1 MSRALLVAAREY
13 RQIAATR
20 GFWVVLL
27 MIPLMLAVSQFAGRF
42 VTPQTSVAYVL
53 VDASGQYA
61 PAIQHRMELS
71 YQRTVLGDLATY
83 VQKWKVGSAAPGAVW
98 ASGPRWFSDTDA
110 EAFLNQGGL
119 PAALRQIAPHLP
131 ADAQP
136 FKAATPRPYVAVD
149 PPAGVPVDKGP
160 DAFGAAMAGPL
171 QGDVVTAA
179 GKRPLTL
186 AVYIPRD
193 FGASADPVR
202 VWSNGRWTGPL
213 IDAIRAELTGR
224 LRAQALQASGL
235 SPAAFTRIESLAAPM
250 TVATPPEG
258 RGRAQVVVRSL
269 LPLALVYLLLIT
281 VMVTGAMMLQGV
293 IEERSNKLME
303 SVLACVRPSEL
314 MYGKLLG
321 IGGVGLTTVAFW
333 AACAVAAAFFAA
345 QGMAADFLKPSLVA
359 LNHPWIWGAMGF
371 YFLAGYL
378 VVSMIYLGIGAL
390 SDSMQDAQ
398 AYLMPVVAVIM
409 LPTVLMM
416 VATTQNP
423 NGVLPHVLSWIP
435 IYTPFAMLARLG
447 SGVSQAE
454 VLGTG
459 AMLIVFM
466 AAELYLLGRLFQV
479 SLLRTG
485 QPLKLSGVIHLIRQS
500 EAG

>member
-1 MSRALLVAAREY
+1 MSRALLIAAREY

-20 GFWVVLL
+20 GFWVMLL
-27 MIPLMLAVSQFAGRF
+27 MIPLMIGVSQFATRI
-42 VTPQTSVAYVL
+42 VAPQASVAYVL

-61 PAIQHRMELS
+61 PAIQHRMDLG
-71 YQRTVLGDLATY
+71 YQRAVLGDLATY
-83 VQKWKVGSAAPGAVW
+83 VQKWNVGSASPGAVW
-98 ASGPRWFSDTDA
+98 ASGPRWFSDTDT
-110 EAFLNQGGL
+110 EAFLSAGGL
-119 PAALRQIAPHLP
+119 PAALRQIAPRLP
-131 ADAQP
+131 AAAPP
-136 FKAATPRPYVAVD
+136 FKPAPRAYAPVD

-171 QGDVVTAA
+171 QGDVMTAE

-186 AVYIPRD
+186 AVYIPKD

-202 VWSNGRWTGPL
+202 IWSNGRFTGEL
-213 IDAIRAELTGR
+213 IDTIRAELTGR
-224 LRAQALQASGL
+224 LRAQALQTSGL
-235 SPAAFTRIESLAAPM
+235 SPADFTRIESLNAPVL
-250 TVATPPEG
+250 VATPPAGSG
-258 RGRAQVVVRSL
+258 RQQVVVRSL
-269 LPLALVYLLLIT
+269 LPLAMVYLLLIT

-303 SVLACVRPSEL
+303 SMLACVRPSEL
-314 MYGKLLG
+314 MFGKLLG
-321 IGGVGLTTVAFW
+321 IGGVGLTTVVFW
-333 AACAVAAAFFAA
+333 AACAVGAAFAT
-345 QGMAADFLKPSLVA
+345 QGVAADFLKPSLVA
-359 LNHPWIWGAMGF
+359 LNHPWIWAAMAF

-378 VVSMIYLGIGAL
+378 VVSMIYLAIGSL

-398 AYLMPVVAVIM
+398 AYLMPVVMIIM

-423 NGVLPHVLSWIP
+423 NGLLPHVLSWIP

-447 SGVSQAE
+447 SGVSPTE

-459 AMLIVFM
+459 AMLVAFLVV
-466 AAELYLLGRLFQV
+466 ELYLLGRLFQV

-485 QPLKLSGVIHLIRQS
+485 QPLKLGGLIQLIRQS

>member
-1 MSRALLVAAREY
+1 MNRALLIAAREY

-20 GFWVVLL
+20 GFWVMLL
-27 MIPLMLAVSQFAGRF
+27 MIPLIIAVSQFAGRL
-42 VTPQTSVAYVL
+42 VTPKASVAYVL

-71 YQRTVLGDLATY
+71 YQRAVLGDLATY
-83 VQKWKVGSAAPGAVW
+83 VQKWKVGSASPGAVW
-98 ASGPRWFSDTDA
+98 ASGPRWFSDTEA
-110 EAFLNQGGL
+110 ETFIAQGGL
-119 PAALRQIAPHLP
+119 PAALGQIAPRLP
-131 ADAQP
+131 ADATP
-136 FKAATPRPYVAVD
+136 FKSAEPRLYIPVG
-149 PPAGVPVDKGP
+149 PPTGVPVDRGP
-160 DAFGAAMAGPL
+160 DAFGAAIAGPL
-171 QGDVVTAA
+171 QGDVMTGE

-186 AVYIPRD
+186 AVYIPKD
-193 FGASADPVR
+193 FGVSADPAR
-202 VWSNGRWTGPL
+202 IWSNGRYTGEL
-213 IDAIRAELTGR
+213 IDTVRAELTGR

-235 SPAAFTRIESLAAPM
+235 SQADFMRIESLAAPV
-250 TVATPPEG
+250 TVATPPPG
-258 RGRAQVVVRSL
+258 SGRAQVVVRSL

-303 SVLACVRPSEL
+303 SMLACVRPSEL

-333 AACAVAAAFFAA
+333 AACAVGAAFATH
-345 QGMAADFLKPSLVA
+345 GVAADFLKPSLVA
-359 LNHPWIWGAMGF
+359 LNHPWIWGAMAF

-398 AYLMPVVAVIM
+398 AYLMPVVMIIM

-416 VATTQNP
+416 AATAQNP

-447 SGVSQAE
+447 SGVSPTE

-459 AMLIVFM
+459 AMLIVFL
-466 AAELYLLGRLFQV
+466 AVELYLLGRLFQV

-485 QPLKLSGVIHLIRQS
+485 QPLKLGGVIQLIRQR